1 MRNRF
6 NKRAVC
12 SSGDYKRSRK
22 AHLSMLEEN
31 HRSFCLMVVSGEIS
45 IDVPVEG
52 SKKLK
57 TIRVFGKDMQVSVE
71 EYNIHCKSIKL

>member
-1 MRNRF
+1 
-6 NKRAVC
+6 
-12 SSGDYKRSRK
+12 
-22 AHLSMLEEN
+22 MLEEN